1 MQYYDFQHIFDEYS
15 KKVAAKKAE
24 EHDIGKVREKFTE
37 IIDLVGIDS
46 NLLRQ
51 HRDEAS
57 GEMIDFG
64 SAGRQFCFPE
74 TICDFCVEVIIRHT
88 SADFKLLRKG
98 QYGKVALEELEFL
111 IDGFTRYLIAL
122 GYDLPTIVVE
132 KFKMNKRLNYHISL
146 HLFQLN
152 QECHNL
158 TRDMENC
165 VNSISEILYEDK
177 VYLTWYTA
185 ERIIKFREDIDSIY
199 SYYIDLR
206 GEEIDNFAMENSM
219 DVSNKEVFEDRIQ
232 SALLA
237 DVLEHDQDYSTLL
250 KEQMKILCTKDYLKK
265 LKLSFVKNNE
275 QLDAIREKHKHE
287 LFDNMIQKTEPTRN
301 YMPTHPVYMLHEAIK
316 LADEAESELAKVKE
330 RGVDTKAQ
338 LEKIKAELLENYPQL
353 FDIPECAHIV
363 HKVKKKGVIECPCCH
378 KEEIIVYEGAAGC
391 IVSKCADSGK
401 QIQFDLDNMSA
412 EIYEIPKGHM
422 VSN

>member
-1 MQYYDFQHIFDEYS
+1 MQYYDFQHIFYEYS
-15 KKVAAKKAE
+15 KKVAAQKAE

-57 GEMIDFG
+57 WKMIDFG

-185 ERIIKFREDIDSIY
+185 ERIKKFREDIDSIY
-199 SYYIDLR
+199 SYYIELR
-206 GEEIDNFAMENSM
+206 GEEIDNFAMENLM
-219 DVSNKEVFEDRIQ
+219 DVSNKEVFVDRIQ

-237 DVLEHDQDYSTLL
+237 DALEHDQEYQTLL
-250 KEQMKILCTKDYLKK
+250 KEQMKILCMKDYLKK
-265 LKLSFVKNNE
+265 LKLSYNKNNN
-275 QLDAIREKHKHE
+275 QLNAIREKHRNK
-287 LFDNMIQKTEPTRN
+287 LFGNMIQQTESICN
-301 YMPTHPVYMLHEAIK
+301 YVPTHPVHMLHEAIQS
-316 LADEAESELAKVKE
+316 AEEVEAELAKVKE
-330 RGVDTKAQ
+330 REIDRKKSI
-338 LEKIKAELLENYPQL
+338 EKIKAEFLEDYPQF
-353 FDIPECAHIV
+353 FDIPECEHIV

-378 KEEIIVYEGAAGC
+378 QEEIIVYEGTAGC
-391 IVSKCADSGK
+391 IVSKCSHSDK
-401 QIQFDLDNMSA
+401 LIQFDLDNMSA
-412 EIYEIPKGHM
+412 EIYEIPKGRL